1 MFQMTAPMVKVKRLE
16 IKLAPMDDCD
26 GCAAIDDDMGA
37 AALTRVVRM
46 VERMMMT
53 RCDCLDF

>member
-1 MFQMTAPMVKVKRLE
+1 MFQMTAPMVKVMRLE
-16 IKLAPMDDCD
+16 IKLAPMD

-46 VERMMMT
+46 VERMTMT